1 MVSLLLASTS
11 PRRRELLSLLGIP
24 FEVVS
29 PDVQED
35 AVNDGKAE
43 DIALCLA
50 RMKAEA
56 AARTEQEKIIV
67 AADTMVLLRGQV
79 MGKPA
84 DAAAASAI
92 LAALRGR
99 KHQVISGLAVADPD
113 CQAITIEAVETR
125 VWMRNY
131 ADEEIAGYIGR
142 GEPFDKAGGYAIQD
156 QRFLPVARIE
166 GCYANV
172 MGLPLCHLYVILERM
187 NLSPLTSPLQAC
199 ETFTAQ
205 SCLVAN
211 RILQRYND

>member
-11 PRRRELLSLLGIP
+11 PRRRELLSLLGIS

-35 AVNDGKAE
+35 AIIDGDAK
-43 DIALCLA
+43 DIALRLA

-56 AARTEQEKIIV
+56 AGRTEQEKIIV

-99 KHQVISGLAVADPD
+99 KHQVISGLAVADPHSQD
-113 CQAITIEAVETR
+113 MTLEAVETR
-125 VWMRNY
+125 VWMRY
-131 ADEEIAGYIGR
+131 YRDEETADYIAR
-142 GEPFDKAGGYAIQD
+142 GEPFDKAGAYAIQD
-156 QRFLPVARIE
+156 QIFLPVARIE

-172 MGLPLCHLYVILERM
+172 MGLPLCHLHVILEGM
-187 NLSPLTSPLQAC
+187 GLSLPRSPLQAC
-199 ETFTAQ
+199 QTYTGR
-205 SCLVAN
+205 SCLVAD